1 MNDNETRSLAVE
13 KVISAIKQPV
23 SEVIVLDGRHHSD
36 WCAAYQQNA
45 IEQVSHTTFGK
56 FTQTARDNV
65 AENSV
70 RIVHVTK
77 GVPANSLSEAEH
89 SVSLLTQRA
98 DIVVFSPVPAAEQ
111 DVQDLLIS
119 WPSFWAMLFLAEGF
133 ILRDVV
139 RPAVWDSYYS
149 DWDTLQS
156 TIVFTNSALG
166 DAWLDVDGNTL
177 NSVVDYVH
185 PALFE
190 ISLQR
195 QLALQ
200 TSALLSLN
208 SGSTNPDAPGVSGE
222 FGSNIHIA
230 LPKRYSKK
238 EYEKKLFQESRSWW
252 QVAVFSPWRISYW
265 GDLWRLQRRTK
276 RRMKAK

>member
-23 SEVIVLDGRHHSD
+23 GEVIVLDGRNHAD

-45 IEQVSHTTFGK
+45 IEQVSHTTFGS
-56 FTQTARDNV
+56 FTQTARDTV
-65 AENSV
+65 ADEGV
-70 RIVHVTK
+70 RIIHVTK

-89 SVSLLTQRA
+89 SVSLLTQHA

-111 DVQDLLIS
+111 NVQDLLIS
-119 WPSFWAMLFLAEGF
+119 WPSFWALLFLAEGF
-133 ILRDVV
+133 ILRDVI

-149 DWDTLQS
+149 DWDALQS

-166 DAWLDVDGNTL
+166 DAWVDPDDNTL
-177 NSVVDYVH
+177 NTVVDYVH

-200 TSALLSLN
+200 TSAFMSLN
-208 SGSTNPDAPGVSGE
+208 SGSSNPDAPAVSGE
-222 FGSNIHIA
+222 FGSNIYIA

-238 EYEKKLFQESRSWW
+238 EYEKKLLHESRKWW
-252 QVAVFSPWRISYW
+252 QVAVLTPWRVSYW

-276 RRMKAK
+276 RRMKSR